1 MKSALCSSAPLG
13 AIRAVEKPRK
23 KLYHGVFIAEVIP
36 ALPHFQ
42 PPPPSPAWGPG
53 SGFRLPSPR
62 LSQCPR
68 SPGGLGT
75 AAVGTPLHR
84 RSTRQRQALSGL
96 SAVRRCRVVLMQ
108 DPFFSKGCWGIL
120 TFGGRIRSL
129 CPAKQVPS
137 TAVQPPRED
146 PRSAAPRG
154 CTPQLPAISPP
165 PISGSRAAGQEWAAS
180 GDSQL
185 LGTSQTCTL
194 LPPGGTKKSCQRRN

>member
-1 MKSALCSSAPLG
+1 MKSALCSPAPPG
-13 AIRAVEKPRK
+13 AISAVEKPRK

-53 SGFRLPSPR
+53 SGFRLPYPR
-62 LSQCPR
+62 SSRCPR

-75 AAVGTPLHR
+75 AAAGTPLHR
-84 RSTRQRQALSGL
+84 RGTRRRQALSGL
-96 SAVRRCRVVLMQ
+96 SALRRWRAVLVQ
-108 DPFFSKGCWGIL
+108 NPFFSKGRWGIL

-146 PRSAAPRG
+146 PRPAAPRG
-154 CTPQLPAISPP
+154 CTPQLPAISLPP
-165 PISGSRAAGQEWAAS
+165 TSGSRAAGQERAAL

-185 LGTSQTCTL
+185 LGTSRTCTL